1 MIAQIDRKAAVIIIL
16 VCLLQ
21 WALLLWD
28 RNPTWDAAFY
38 YANARSIVFDND
50 LQIDNDL
57 LLSYPTASEDFVLR
71 RFDKIQTA
79 TGRVDTP
86 FAIGSSLLWVPWLAT
101 LRVTASL
108 GQALT
113 FLPRQLSGYEWH
125 FTLGIATFS
134 ALLGWFAFWPGYLL
148 ARSETSRFSSLAAVL
163 TLLFTTP
170 LIYYQTREPLFA
182 HATSALINSLVVY
195 VWWRSYSSTPAYR
208 QGILLGAL
216 IGLTGLVRSQQLVFF
231 ALPVISTI
239 WWWVV
244 LPSKE
249 RRDSWTR
256 VLGYL
261 AIVLA
266 AITIVFSIQMA
277 HWFSLFGDWIT
288 IPYGPLFMDW
298 RAPLLVPLLLSTF
311 RGILPWMPVFL
322 FSVLGLFLLG
332 RRKPRL
338 AVPLIIVLIL
348 VIYVNSSTR
357 DWFGGGGYGPRRFSE
372 QVIIFVL
379 GYASLVKTIPDR
391 YRKPFVAITGLIL
404 ILHQWILLRYGIEEE
419 IGGRVVA
426 MYPSFEWVDQS
437 YAEFGRQL
445 LSYLGYLF
453 RTPADFLILN
463 LSPLARVMSGSWPLP
478 QISSL
483 VATILF
489 LIVSIYLGRSLYGR
503 IKGSKIWF
511 WVALVSGLLVIAAT
525 DIWVLF
531 RA

>member
-1 MIAQIDRKAAVIIIL
+1 MIAQIDRKAAVVIIL
-16 VCLLQ
+16 ACLLQ

-38 YANARSIVFDND
+38 YAQARSIVFDQD
-50 LQIDNDL
+50 LRIDNDL

-71 RFDKIQTA
+71 RFDRVQTA

-86 FAIGSSLLWVPWLAT
+86 FAIGSSLLWTPWLAT

-108 GQALT
+108 GQAIGY
-113 FLPRQLSGYEWH
+113 LPKQLSGYEWF
-125 FTLGIATFS
+125 FTLGVATFS
-134 ALLGWFAFWPGYLL
+134 AVLGWLSYWPGYLL
-148 ARSETSRFSSLAAVL
+148 ARSETTRFSSLAAVL

-170 LIYYQTREPLFA
+170 LLYYQTREPLFA

-195 VWWRSYSSTPAYR
+195 VWWRSYLVRPDYR
-208 QGILLGAL
+208 QAILLGAL
-216 IGLTGLVRSQQLVFF
+216 IGLTGLVRSQQLIFI
-231 ALPVISTI
+231 ALPFISAI
-239 WWWVV
+239 WWWAAM
-244 LPSKE
+244 PAEE

-256 VLGYL
+256 VVGYL
-261 AIVLA
+261 AVVLVTL
-266 AITIVFSIQMA
+266 TIVFSIQMA

-298 RAPLLVPLLLSTF
+298 RAPLLMPLLLSTF

-322 FSVLGLFLLG
+322 LSVIGLFLLG

-338 AVPLIIVLIL
+338 VVPLVIVLIL

-379 GYASLVKTIPDR
+379 GYASLVQSIPDR
-391 YRKPFVAITGLIL
+391 FRKPFAFIAGLVL

-419 IGGRVVA
+419 LGGRVVA
-426 MYPSFEWVDQS
+426 MYPSFEWVDQP
-437 YAEFGRQL
+437 YPEFGRQL
-445 LSYLGYLF
+445 IEHIGGLF
-453 RTPADFLILN
+453 RAPADFFVLN
-463 LSPLARVMSGSWPLP
+463 LSPLARVMNGYWPKP

-483 VATILF
+483 VATFLF
-489 LIVSIYLGRSLYGR
+489 FFVFIFVGRALYSR
-503 IKGSKIWF
+503 LNGSKTWF
-511 WVALVSGLLVIAAT
+511 WVTLVSGLLLILAT
-525 DIWVLF
+525 DIWVIF